1 MRLKDARSLLFVPAT
16 SPHLFRKATERGA
29 DALIIDLED
38 AVPAARKAEARVL
51 AAQAIEA
58 MAGTVPLLARVN
70 APPGLLAADI
80 ASLPL
85 ARLQAVLLPKV
96 ESVESIDEL
105 ADAIAR
111 ATGATSAARV
121 ANVVGATSAARTMDA
136 ARTTDAAGATEAAGP
151 TAGPPIV
158 ALIESPLGVL
168 RAADIAAHPAL
179 CALGF
184 GSEDYATAMQVEPEP
199 GPLLWAAQKV
209 AVCARAFEL
218 ACWGLPGSVADI
230 ADVDAFGRLVRQARS
245 IGFTGT
251 VCIHPRQVAAAN
263 AGFGPSE
270 QQLAW
275 ARKVIA
281 ADDEASAKGLGAV
294 TLDGRMID
302 RPIVERARHW
312 LKQAAGQ
319 EPAD

>member
-16 SPHLFRKATERGA
+16 STQLFRKAAERGA

-51 AAQAIEA
+51 AAQAIDA
-58 MAGTVPLLARVN
+58 MAGMVPLLARVN
-70 APPGLLAADI
+70 AAPELLAADI
-80 ASLPL
+80 AALPL
-85 ARLQAVLLPKV
+85 ARLQGVLLPKV
-96 ESVESIDEL
+96 ESVESIDSL

-111 ATGATSAARV
+111 ATGPA
-121 ANVVGATSAARTMDA
+121 
-136 ARTTDAAGATEAAGP
+136 
-151 TAGPPIV
+151 IV
-158 ALIESPLGVL
+158 ALIESPLGLL
-168 RAADIAAHPAL
+168 RADSIAAHPAL

-184 GSEDYATAMQVEPEP
+184 GSEDYATAMKVEPEP

-209 AVCARAFEL
+209 AVCARAFDL

-230 ADVDAFGRLVRQARS
+230 ADVDSFGRLVRQARS

-251 VCIHPRQVAAAN
+251 VCIHPRQVAVAN

-281 ADDEASAKGLGAV
+281 ADDEASAQGLGAV

-312 LKQAAGQ
+312 LQKAAGQ
-319 EPAD
+319 KPAD

>member
-16 SPHLFRKATERGA
+16 STQLFRKAAERGA

-51 AAQAIEA
+51 AAQAIDA
-58 MAGTVPLLARVN
+58 MAGMVPLLARVN
-70 APPGLLAADI
+70 AAPELLAADI
-80 ASLPL
+80 AALPL
-85 ARLQAVLLPKV
+85 ARLQGVLLPKV
-96 ESVESIDEL
+96 ESVESIDRL

-111 ATGATSAARV
+111 ATGPA
-121 ANVVGATSAARTMDA
+121 
-136 ARTTDAAGATEAAGP
+136 
-151 TAGPPIV
+151 IV
-158 ALIESPLGVL
+158 ALIESPLGLL
-168 RAADIAAHPAL
+168 RADSIAAHPAL

-184 GSEDYATAMQVEPEP
+184 GSEDYATAMKVEPEP

-209 AVCARAFEL
+209 AVCARAFDL

-230 ADVDAFGRLVRQARS
+230 AGVDSFGRLVRQARS

-251 VCIHPRQVAAAN
+251 VCIHPRQVAVAN

-275 ARKVIA
+275 ASKVIA
-281 ADDEASAKGLGAV
+281 ADDEASAQGLGAV

-312 LKQAAGQ
+312 LQQAAGRK
-319 EPAD
+319 PAD

>member
-1 MRLKDARSLLFVPAT
+1 MRLKHARSLLFVPAT
-16 SPHLFRKATERGA
+16 SPHLFRKAAERGA

-51 AAQAIEA
+51 AVQAIEA
-58 MAGTVPLLARVN
+58 MAGTVPLLARIN
-70 APPGLLAADI
+70 AALDLLAADI

-96 ESVESIDEL
+96 ESVESIDTL

-111 ATGATSAARV
+111 ATGATSGAAS
-121 ANVVGATSAARTMDA
+121 GP
-136 ARTTDAAGATEAAGP
+136 AAGP
-151 TAGPPIV
+151 AIV

-168 RAADIAAHPAL
+168 RADDIAAHPAL

-199 GPLLWAAQKV
+199 GALLWAAQKV
-209 AVCARAFEL
+209 AVCARAFDL

-230 ADVDAFGRLVRQARS
+230 ADLDAFGRLVRQARS

-251 VCIHPRQVAAAN
+251 VCIHPRQVALAN
-263 AGFGPSE
+263 AGFGPDE
-270 QQLAW
+270 PQLAW
-275 ARKVIA
+275 ARKVVA
-281 ADDEASAKGLGAV
+281 ADDEARARGLGAV
-294 TLDGRMID
+294 MLDGRMID
-302 RPIVERARHW
+302 RPIVERARRW
-312 LKQAAGQ
+312 LQQAAGRN
-319 EPAD
+319 PAD